1 MIERERERAR
11 ARVRACVCVK
21 NFRMASELSG
31 RCVEVVCCYGG
42 SGDSNSGGV
51 CKTVHE
57 ESLSAITHLVGGAI
71 WVGYAAARPH
81 LLPTETLAEWIHVS
95 AVATFGCTF
104 LVSFA
109 FHVWSE
115 EVLAAACLRTL
126 DFSAVYTS
134 LVASAIS
141 VLACVSDSFDDV
153 PPQSIV
159 DAALAPCVLL
169 VLFVARRCLLRADDT
184 VVSKQDAPTVYHSD
198 LWHTSVRHGGGII
211 AVLQFFL
218 LAPAAFGNFEIDVA
232 VEWLVLVCSSTFL
245 LLGGGTLLVPF
256 LGCIQCI
263 DKRTGKDGNA
273 HAIWHVFACASSALL
288 LWSNEVLLGALR
300 E

>member
-1 MIERERERAR
+1 MPHGVSKR
-11 ARVRACVCVK
+11 
-21 NFRMASELSG
+21 SS

-42 SGDSNSGGV
+42 SGDGGV
-51 CKTVHE
+51 CATAHE

-81 LLPTETLAEWIHVS
+81 LLPTETLAEWVHVS

-134 LVASAIS
+134 LVMSAIS
-141 VLACVSDSFDDV
+141 VLACVSDSFEGV

-218 LAPAAFGNFEIDVA
+218 LVPVAFRNFEIDVA

-256 LGCIQCI
+256 LPFISCI
-263 DKRTGKDGNA
+263 DRRTGKVGNA